1 MFDSNKFISYPGF
14 NAPLPHGY
22 IDVSNKYWILHCVYL
37 PNMEI
42 FLISQDSNYYGVPP
56 MQYQHS
62 KEGLM
67 HFLAENLAKSYK
79 RKKLKLLSTDKLS
92 SNAANVPEDM
102 DVASDSESHSP
113 KSNSNTEENS
123 DQAKNGDKNTQADL
137 SHDDVSLNDLEK
149 QKQEL
154 LEALDEPNSK
164 TEVDEYEVLDAATAT
179 PTPSK
184 QTIGLSKVSLTGTPL
199 LKSVSPYGKLPV
211 GNKWSA
217 GVSDVIDFENLPDST
232 GTYKK
237 LSGVIDKVRN
247 IVKEINERNDAEDE
261 DL

>member
-1 MFDSNKFISYPGF
+1 
-14 NAPLPHGY
+14 
-22 IDVSNKYWILHCVYL
+22 
-37 PNMEI
+37 
-42 FLISQDSNYYGVPP
+42 

-67 HFLAENLAKSYK
+67 NFLAENLAKSYK
-79 RKKLKLLSTDKLS
+79 RKKLKLLSTEKPS
-92 SNAANVPEDM
+92 SNASNDPEDM
-102 DVASDSESHSP
+102 DVASESESHSP
-113 KSNSNTEENS
+113 KPSPHEQANSNQEESSN
-123 DQAKNGDKNTQADL
+123 QAKNGDKNTHAGL
-137 SHDDVSLNDLEK
+137 SHDDVSLTDLEK

-154 LEALDEPNSK
+154 LEALDEPSFRN
-164 TEVDEYEVLDAATAT
+164 EVDECNIPGGATST
-179 PTPSK
+179 P
-184 QTIGLSKVSLTGTPL
+184 TIGLSKVALTGTPL

-217 GVSDVIDFENLPDST
+217 GVSDVIDFENLPDAT